1 MKLFLVRHGQ
11 TYLNKYNRMQGW
23 ADTPLTEKGKE
34 SAQLCGEYLA
44 TQQINQLVTSDLGR
58 TIETSRII
66 REQLDLKNEIQVMPE
81 FRETFFGS
89 FEGELNQNVWP
100 NVAEKSGFN
109 SLKEFYQ
116 QMQINQVMDAF
127 HEADPTKDA
136 ENYTTF
142 IQRIQLG
149 LEKITKSFKPE
160 ERVVLVTHGNTIRN
174 IAYLIDKEVNCAEEL
189 VNAGVTT
196 IEINGEKRRLLSY
209 NVAAK

>member
-109 SLKEFYQ
+109 SLKDFYQ

-136 ENYTTF
+136 ENYETF

-149 LEKITKSFKPE
+149 LEKLTKSFNPE

-209 NVAAK
+209 NVATK